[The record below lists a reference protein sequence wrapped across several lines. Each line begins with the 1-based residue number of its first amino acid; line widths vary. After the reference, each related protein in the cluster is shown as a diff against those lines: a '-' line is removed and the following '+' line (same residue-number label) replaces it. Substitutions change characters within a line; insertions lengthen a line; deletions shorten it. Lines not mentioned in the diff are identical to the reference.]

1 MIHASFEHVA
11 INVPEKEGMA
21 DWYVRHLG
29 LTVVRDVPEKMIFL
43 ADADGKVILELYNN
57 TSAGNLPLND
67 TEPLALHIAF
77 VVSDPESAAD
87 ELVRAG
93 ATMEVPLQTVGDD
106 TMVMLRDP
114 FGLPLQLVKRGK
126 PMRRVL

>member
-11 INVPEKEGMA
+11 INVPEKDGMA
-21 DWYVRHLG
+21 DWYVR
-29 LTVVRDVPEKMIFL
+29 DVPEKMTFL
-43 ADADGKVILELYNN
+43 ADADGTVILELYNN
-57 TSAGNLPLND
+57 SSAAHLPLTD

-77 VVSDPESAAD
+77 EVPDPESAAD

-93 ATMEVPLQTVGDD
+93 ATVEVPLQSVGDD

-114 FGLPLQLVKRGK
+114 FGLPLQLVKRGR
-126 PMRRVL
+126 PMRHSR